1 VQSAIVIC
9 AITALYGFSL
19 GQLCLQWYFAEL
31 VFVDSSATLQSMFMV
46 AGAVPGPVLM
56 AGNVLQYCGFIVA
69 DALLVSDPIYLTHAS
84 LLF

>member
-1 VQSAIVIC
+1 
-9 AITALYGFSL
+9 
-19 GQLCLQWYFAEL
+19 
-31 VFVDSSATLQSMFMV
+31 MFMV